1 MDWLWQDLKFGAR
14 TLVRDRS
21 FLFTAVLALALGIGS
36 TTAIFSVID
45 NVLLEPFPY
54 KDGQHLYALE
64 IHDSSRSEPYGRQG
78 FAQPEFLDY
87 QQQKTVFADS
97 IGVAQQQVIWTEG
110 AKIEALRA
118 AFVSGNTFQFL
129 GVEPQIGRA
138 AGPSDAAPGAPPV
151 VVLSY
156 KAWQKHF
163 GGDPKILGRT
173 LMLDGTA
180 RTLIG
185 IMPKRF
191 AFWGAD
197 LWIPST
203 PNHAET
209 SVYAPFYNLLAHLKP
224 DLTPQSAAPAMDILA
239 HRVAKLYPKNY
250 PDKFDVRLPNLVD
263 NVVGQFRSTL
273 YTLLAA
279 VAFLLLIACANVA
292 NLLLAKATA
301 REKEFA
307 IRASLGAGSGR
318 VIRQLLVESVI
329 LALLSAAAGC
339 AFAFACLRALV
350 ALLPAFTFPDE
361 ADISLNGRV
370 LVATVAVAV
379 LTAMI
384 FGLAPAAS
392 GLIRNLS
399 ESLKAGGR
407 GNSGFRR
414 GWMRNTLIVGEVA
427 LSLVLLTGAGLLM
440 RSFLLTQGADL
451 GLNAH
456 RLVVSQINL
465 DPKKY
470 KWAEQQA
477 RFVHEATT
485 RLAALPGV
493 VTASS
498 ALDFPPFG
506 GISTDFEVSGE
517 TPTAQWKG
525 QMGFID
531 EQFFPAVGLKLLR
544 GRAIDATDVASKRKV
559 AVVNEAF
566 LRKFLPKSDPIG
578 KQVKLARLAK
588 DAPEPMKDPWFEIVG
603 VCSDIK
609 NHGVRDATE
618 PEAYAPLSIAMFGN
632 FMFYVRTAGDPA
644 PLTKA
649 LDSTILGMDHSVYP
663 QQTATME
670 KSLDDNAYAQPRFGL
685 EIFSLFAGIGLVLVA
700 VGVYSVISYTVS
712 QQSREIGI
720 RLALGAPAGS
730 IFRFVMAGALRY
742 ILIGVGVGLAVAF
755 FATRLLQSQ
764 LAGLSN
770 TDPLTLAA
778 VVALLVAVGIGA
790 CSRPALKAMR
800 VDPLVSLRDQ

>member
-14 TLVRDRS
+14 TLIRDRS

-54 KDGQHLYALE
+54 KDGQHLLAIE
-64 IHDSSRSEPYGRQG
+64 IHDSSGGGMGGRQG

-87 QQQKTVFADS
+87 QQQNTVFADS
-97 IGVAQQQVIWTEG
+97 IGVTQQQVIWTEG

-118 AFVSGNTFQFL
+118 AFVTGNTFPFL

-138 AGPSDAAPGAPPV
+138 AGPSDAVPGAPPV
-151 VVLSY
+151 LVLSY

-163 GGDPKILGRT
+163 GGDPKILGRVFT
-173 LMLDGTA
+173 LDGTA

-197 LWIPST
+197 LWIPKT

-209 SVYAPFYNLLAHLKP
+209 SVYAPYYNLLGRLKP
-224 DLTPQSAAPAMDILA
+224 GLTPQSAVPAMDVLA

-263 NVVGQFRSTL
+263 NVVGQFRGTL
-273 YTLLAA
+273 YALLAA
-279 VAFLLLIACANVA
+279 VGFLLLIACANVA

-307 IRASLGAGSGR
+307 IRASLGAGAGR
-318 VIRQLLVESVI
+318 VIRQLLVESVL
-329 LALLSAAAGC
+329 LALLSASAGC
-339 AFAFACLRALV
+339 AFAYACLRGLV
-350 ALLPAFTFPDE
+350 AVLPAFTFPDE

-370 LVATVAVAV
+370 LVATVAIAV
-379 LTAMI
+379 FTALI
-384 FGLAPAAS
+384 FGLAPAVS

-399 ESLKAGGR
+399 ASLKAGGR

-440 RSFLLTQGADL
+440 RSFLLTQNAEL

-465 DPKKY
+465 DPKNY
-470 KWAEQQA
+470 KSAEQQA

-506 GISTDFEVSGE
+506 GIGTDFEISGE
-517 TPTAQWKG
+517 THGAQWKG

-544 GRAIDATDVASKRKV
+544 GRAIDATDVASKRRV
-559 AVVNEAF
+559 VVVNEAF
-566 LRKFLPKSDPIG
+566 VRKFLPKTDPIG

-588 DAPEPMKDPWFEIVG
+588 DAPEPIMDPWFEIVG
-603 VCSDIK
+603 VCSNIK
-609 NHGVRDATE
+609 NHGVRDPTE

-649 LDSTILGMDHSVYP
+649 LDSTILGMDHTVYP

-670 KSLDDNAYAQPRFGL
+670 QSLDQNEYAQPRFGL

-778 VVALLVAVGIGA
+778 VVALLVTVGIGA
-790 CSRPALKAMR
+790 CSRPAFKAMR